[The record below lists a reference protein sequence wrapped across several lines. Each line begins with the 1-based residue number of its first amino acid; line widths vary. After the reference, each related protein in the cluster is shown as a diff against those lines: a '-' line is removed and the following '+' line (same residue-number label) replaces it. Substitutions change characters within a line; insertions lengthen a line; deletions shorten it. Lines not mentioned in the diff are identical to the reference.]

1 MDSVPQ
7 PQLRP
12 LTRPP
17 LAASTAPGRSQGAP
31 SRTSASIRVK
41 AEASACNPRH
51 GGGSFHSIGRAVRI
65 GYEAGVYSGG
75 RMPLLEDH
83 AEHAWQLRMSDPQAA
98 LSLAL
103 LSSGQPCAAIVRAY
117 AAWRA
122 TAYDEAL
129 TLIGESEALM
139 WTQQE
144 YRWLA
149 RATGIRGDVL
159 LAIGQERQALDCFQ
173 EQLRLAQKAQDVEME
188 GLAHN
193 DTGVLLIWDD
203 PDRAVQRFQLAYDL
217 YSAAGIGHEANLGL
231 SALNLSVAHRE
242 LGHHDLSDV
251 LLIQAEA
258 LILQAR
264 AWPYWIGVVNQ
275 RLLRLAAQHRIEE
288 ARQLVIAAQTLDL
301 PLDSRHTLQFFHA
314 KAELEQGNPQLA
326 LALLSGLT
334 TWLETRQDMLD
345 DYLDVYS
352 RAQHATGDLLG
363 AYNTL
368 RQLLEAVKARND
380 RERTTE
386 LKTLEVI
393 HRTAEA
399 QRAVSEFRAEV
410 ATLQALQQTSEE
422 LSLTDELTGVSNR
435 RHLTQ
440 WVEGQRQHPA
450 SFAMAFLDIDDFK
463 RVNDRLG
470 HATGDQVLREVAQLI
485 QTFMEPG
492 DLIVRLGGDEFV
504 VIRQTVLV
512 KTFEAALEA
521 LRQACQDR
529 VWPLNMTV
537 TLSIGLTVGR
547 TDLDAA
553 LSTADRAMY
562 AVKAQGKN
570 QLRSFAG
577 TNGWSTGC

>member
-1 MDSVPQ
+1 M
-7 PQLRP
+7 
-12 LTRPP
+12 
-17 LAASTAPGRSQGAP
+17 PGILC
-31 SRTSASIRVK
+31 TSCRK
-41 AEASACNPRH
+41 RH
-51 GGGSFHSIGRAVRI
+51 GGGSFHSIGYAVRI
-65 GYEAGVYSGG
+65 GYETGVYSDGH
-75 RMPLLEDH
+75 MPLLEDH

-98 LSLAL
+98 LDLAL
-103 LSSGQPCAAIVRAY
+103 LSSGQPYAAIVRAY

-122 TAYDEAL
+122 SAYDEAL
-129 TLIGESEALM
+129 TLIEESEALM
-139 WTQQE
+139 WTQKE
-144 YRWLA
+144 FRWLA

-159 LAIGQERQALDCFQ
+159 LAIGQERRALGCFQ
-173 EQLRLAQKAQDVEME
+173 EQLRLAQMAQDVEME

-217 YSAAGIGHEANLGL
+217 YSAAGAGHEANLGL

-264 AWPYWIGVVNQ
+264 AWPYWIGVINQ
-275 RLLRLAAQHRIEE
+275 RLLRLVAQNRIEE
-288 ARQLVIAAQTLDL
+288 ARELVLAAQTLDL
-301 PLDSRHTLQFFHA
+301 PVDSRHTLQFFHA

-326 LALLSGLT
+326 LTLLSGLT

-345 DYLDVYS
+345 DYLDAYN

-386 LKTLEVI
+386 LKALEII

-399 QRAVSEFRAEV
+399 QRAASEFRAEV
-410 ATLQALQQTSEE
+410 VTLQALQQTSEE
-422 LSLTDELTGVSNR
+422 LSFTDELTGVSNR

-440 WVEGQRQHPA
+440 WVEGQRQQPVP
-450 SFAMAFLDIDDFK
+450 FAIAFLDIDDFK

-485 QTFMEPG
+485 QAFMGPD

-504 VIRQTVLV
+504 VIRLTAQVDA
-512 KTFEAALEA
+512 FETALDA

-529 VWPLNMTV
+529 MWPLNIAV
-537 TLSIGLTVGR
+537 TLSIGLTAGR
-547 TDLDAA
+547 TELDAA
-553 LSTADRAMY
+553 LCTADRAMY

-570 QLRSFAG
+570 QLRNSSG
-577 TNGWSTGC
+577 TNEWPTGH